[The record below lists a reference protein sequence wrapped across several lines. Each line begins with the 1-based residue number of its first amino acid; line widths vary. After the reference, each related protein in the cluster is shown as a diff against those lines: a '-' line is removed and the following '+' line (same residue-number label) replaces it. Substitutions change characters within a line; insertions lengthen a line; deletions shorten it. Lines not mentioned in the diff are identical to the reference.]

1 MTVTRD
7 QLLAT
12 VLTTATSLRRLAEL
26 VGEGIDHGA
35 PADWLQRELLENV
48 DRLRHVLPEGSELTI
63 DQRPLF

>member
-12 VLTTATSLRRLAEL
+12 VLTTATELRRLAEL
-26 VGEGIDHGA
+26 VGDGIDRGA

-48 DRLRHVLPEGSELTI
+48 DRLRRVLPEGSELTI